1 MYNYYVDLLHV
12 AVQYNINN
20 KFHKRDTQQIY
31 QNKKILIFFKF
42 NFEKLFSKSEI
53 FQYNYCTYYFIIIKE
68 NLNLKYT
75 NHLNYVM
82 K

>member
-1 MYNYYVDLLHV
+1 MV
-12 AVQYNINN
+12 
-20 KFHKRDTQQIY
+20 
-31 QNKKILIFFKF
+31 
-42 NFEKLFSKSEI
+42 NFENLFSKREI
-53 FQYNYCTYYFIIIKE
+53 FEYNYCTYFFIIIKE